1 MEQMVKAKV
10 KARAARNSL
19 VGRVEANITNA
30 IVRWEEQQQQRHSRQ
45 LGKVGTLDSN
55 NFMDLQPKCG
65 IRGCPKEKEKQAK
78 ARKQREKE
86 AKAKELEQWTQC
98 MAFRSLE
105 L

>member
-1 MEQMVKAKV
+1 
-10 KARAARNSL
+10 
-19 VGRVEANITNA
+19 
-30 IVRWEEQQQQRHSRQ
+30 
-45 LGKVGTLDSN
+45 
-55 NFMDLQPKCG
+55 MDLQPKCG

-98 MAFRSLE
+98 MAFRPLE

>member
-1 MEQMVKAKV
+1 MEKIVKAKV

-55 NFMDLQPKCG
+55 NFRDLQPKCG
-65 IRGCPKEKEKQAK
+65 IRGCPKGKEKQAK
-78 ARKQREKE
+78 VRKQKEKE
-86 AKAKELEQWTQC
+86 AKAKELEQRIQC
-98 MAFRSLE
+98 MAFRPLE